1 MRYARMYADF
11 HAPLSA
17 LPAALWLT
25 IALCAASCSPKV
37 MTVQTHTADTL
48 RVERIVRDTLVVTKP
63 DSAMLTAM
71 VECDSLGRAHL
82 REIDQL
88 HGERTQ
94 LLARLS
100 QTDRGATLRVQAYAP
115 PETLYVERIV
125 EREVQHTSSEH
136 TSAIGTPPSRGQP
149 IEGAISIAAALMA
162 AIVLGYITGRIAAK
176 RRLNRF

>member
-1 MRYARMYADF
+1 M
-11 HAPLSA
+11 
-17 LPAALWLT
+17 
-25 IALCAASCSPKV
+25 
-37 MTVQTHTADTL
+37 
-48 RVERIVRDTLVVTKP
+48 RDTLVVTKP

-125 EREVQHTSSEH
+125 EREVQHTTSEH
-136 TSAIGTPPSRGQP
+136 TSDIGTPPSRGQP
-149 IEGAISIAAALMA
+149 LKMAINLMA
-162 AIVLGYITGRIAAK
+162 ALIVTIVLGYVTGRIAGK
-176 RRLNRF
+176 RRLN

>member
-1 MRYARMYADF
+1 M
-11 HAPLSA
+11 
-17 LPAALWLT
+17 
-25 IALCAASCSPKV
+25 
-37 MTVQTHTADTL
+37 
-48 RVERIVRDTLVVTKP
+48 RDTLVVTKP

-100 QTDRGATLRVQAYAP
+100 QTDRGASLRVQAYAP

-149 IEGAISIAAALMA
+149 TTRVIYFMA
-162 AIVLGYITGRIAAK
+162 TLVATVGLGFITGRIAG
-176 RRLNRF
+176 RRKTR